1 MMGTAASQIDLEGII
16 PATVLPMT
24 ADAQIDEPELR
35 KYIRWIADQ
44 GIKAVAVNVDTG
56 EGPHLWH
63 EERLRVLRIYKEEL
77 TGRQIPIVAGLGASF
92 TAQAVKYAREYKD
105 AGAQCFLVFPIT
117 AYLGKPLSSDVPYRY
132 HKAIADETGLP
143 MILFT
148 LQPALGGTDFSDETL
163 LRLTEIPQVVAIK
176 EALFDAKRFREIV
189 NLMRSASRP
198 ITILTGNDN
207 FIWESY
213 LLGAEGALLG
223 ACAVATRAHVD
234 VYEAAMRSDWTTAQ
248 ALGDRIQRL
257 VDAMFAPPVR
267 DYRARA
273 KEILVMQG
281 LLAGAHVR
289 PPLLPIGPEDRQ
301 ALKRALEDAGQL

>member
-1 MMGTAASQIDLEGII
+1 MMGTAASPIDLKGII

-35 KYIRWIADQ
+35 KYVRWIADQ
-44 GIKAVAVNVDTG
+44 GVKAVAVNVDTG

-77 TGRQIPIVAGLGASF
+77 AGRGIPIVAGLGASF
-92 TAQAVKYAREYKD
+92 TAQAVKYAREYRD
-105 AGAQCFLVFPIT
+105 AGAECFLVFPIT

-189 NLMRSASRP
+189 NVMRSAARP

-223 ACAVATRAHVD
+223 ACAVTTRTHVE
-234 VYEAAMRSDWTTAQ
+234 VHQAAMRGDWATVREK
-248 ALGDRIQRL
+248 GDRIQKV
-257 VDAMFAPPVR
+257 VDVLFAAPVR
-267 DYRARA
+267 DYRARC
-273 KEILVMQG
+273 KEVLVMRG
-281 LLAGAHVR
+281 ILKHAHMR
-289 PPLLPIGPEDRQ
+289 PPLYSVGAEDRQ
-301 ALKRALEDAGQL
+301 RLKQVLAEAGEL